1 MNGFLSR
8 FTEQLFYNYKRI
20 GGLLVNL
27 KVINWF
33 ISALNLFLVII
44 ARRLSEIVSFNVFE
58 RYKSSLDAL

>member
-44 ARRLSEIVSFNVFE
+44 ARRLSEIVSFNAFE
-58 RYKSSLDAL
+58 SYKSSLNTL